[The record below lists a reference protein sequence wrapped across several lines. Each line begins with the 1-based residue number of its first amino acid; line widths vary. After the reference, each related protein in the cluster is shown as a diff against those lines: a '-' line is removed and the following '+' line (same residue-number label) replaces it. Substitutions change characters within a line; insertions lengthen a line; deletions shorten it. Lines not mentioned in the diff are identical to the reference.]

1 MPKVESVCNDSWIRS
16 LRKER
21 YKMDYY
27 KILGISQQADAEQI
41 KQAYRKQAKKYHPDL
56 NPGNPEAE
64 AKFKEVV
71 EAYEVLADEAKRKE
85 YDLKRRKTEDR
96 KDRGEKKQGHAD
108 PQNVNMGD
116 LMKNMERYFGFS
128 FHKGQEDGQMQG
140 RGGEKRN
147 PLDVTEM
154 FEAFM
159 GIK

>member
-27 KILGISQQADAEQI
+27 KILGISQQANAEQI
-41 KQAYRKQAKKYHPDL
+41 KQAYRKLAKKYHPDL
-56 NPGNPEAE
+56 NPDDPEAE
-64 AKFKEVV
+64 ERFKEVS

-96 KDRGEKKQGHAD
+96 NDRSKKEQGHAD
-108 PQNVNMGD
+108 TRDVNMSD
-116 LMKNMERYFGFS
+116 LMKNMEMYFGFP
-128 FHKGQEDGQMQG
+128 FHKGQEDGQMKG
-140 RGGEKRN
+140 KSGEKRN

-159 GIK
+159 NIK